1 MPNQTRGIGAHVSAS
16 GGVEKAMQRV
26 ADIGG
31 TVAQVFSGSPRVWKK
46 PSLADIDV
54 DTLYS
59 EMQKNNVESI
69 FTHALYLVNLAS
81 NKPDL
86 IQKSLKA
93 LRHDLS
99 FDSLIKG
106 SGVVVHLGSHQ
117 GRGWDAVRE
126 QVAEN
131 ISALLKDTPDDSRFL
146 IENSAGQKGKLCSEL
161 TEIKWLL
168 DTLEAKLGADVVA
181 KRVGWCMDTCHAY
194 CAGYQLATKESE
206 KNEKNSLHQAITQA
220 KLWDSLKLIH
230 VNDAKDP
237 FGSGRDRHQNLGDG
251 EIPTADLKAFLTSKE
266 VGAIPLV
273 LEVPGIDGK
282 GPDAENISR
291 LKKLLA

>member
-1 MPNQTRGIGAHVSAS
+1 MAAQRSIGAHVSAS

-31 TVAQVFSGSPRVWKK
+31 TVAQVFSGSPRVWRK
-46 PSLADIDV
+46 PSLDDIDLV
-54 DTLYS
+54 KLSS
-59 EMQKNNVESI
+59 ERQKNNVESI

-99 FDSLIKG
+99 FDSLVKG
-106 SGVVVHLGSHQ
+106 SGVIVHLGSHQ

-131 ISALLKDTPDDSRFL
+131 VISLLKDTPDDSRFL

-168 DTLEAKLGADVVA
+168 DSLSERLGADLVA

-194 CAGYQLATKESE
+194 CAGYQFSSGE
-206 KNEKNSLHQAITQA
+206 NSLHQAITQA

-237 FGSGRDRHQNLGDG
+237 LGSGRDRHQNIGDG
-251 EIPTADLKAFLTSKE
+251 EIPIADLKSFLTSKE
-266 VGAIPLV
+266 VASIPLV
-273 LEVPGIDGK
+273 LEVPGLDGN

-291 LKKLLA
+291 LKKLVA